1 MSTRNGRTH
10 SFVLYPNCQNLHR
23 MARIPM
29 NPLAITNLLRG
40 YLYEVNFVYKRLPA
54 ALERAGVAT
63 TVQRWG
69 SFFKDQVDTVR
80 DHHAALQEVLKDW
93 DQRLR
98 PCACSE
104 VDDLLNELHHAL
116 VSRGDTL
123 TMEHRVHEVVTL
135 LRRLVVVRLDEGV
148 QLAKNL
154 GEFELAKRLE
164 SLFAEERTQHDL
176 MQDAQTTDGLSLAT
190 PTS

>member
-1 MSTRNGRTH
+1 M
-10 SFVLYPNCQNLHR
+10 P
-23 MARIPM
+23 RIQIQP
-29 NPLAITNLLRG
+29 PLVITNLLRG

-69 SFFKDQVDTVR
+69 SFFKEQVGTVR
-80 DHHAALQEVLKDW
+80 ERHTALQDVLKEW

-116 VSRGDTL
+116 VSRGGTH
-123 TMEHRVHEVVTL
+123 TMERRVHEVVTL
-135 LRRLVVVRLDEGV
+135 LRRLVVSRLDEGV
-148 QLAKNL
+148 QLAKRL
-154 GEFELAKRLE
+154 GEFELAHRLE
-164 SLFAEERTQHDL
+164 ALFAHERDQHEL
-176 MQDAQTTDGLSLAT
+176 MLDPTRTDGLSIT
-190 PTS
+190 PPSA